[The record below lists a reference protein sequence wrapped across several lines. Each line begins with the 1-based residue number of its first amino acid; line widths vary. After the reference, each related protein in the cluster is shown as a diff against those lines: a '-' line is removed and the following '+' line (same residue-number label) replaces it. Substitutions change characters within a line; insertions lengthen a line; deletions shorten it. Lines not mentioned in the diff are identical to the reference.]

1 MKILTIVWPP
11 AIILYSISITLYES
25 KQMKKLLLL
34 AASLVFSA
42 GAWASP
48 TCDKI
53 AKVAQA
59 NASNYGD
66 EATALIQ
73 GKKGSR
79 NYFYTA
85 PSNQCRSKAFIIPND
100 KVLILQDILS
110 NGESWAYV
118 SFVNNKTSQITQGWI
133 KKNSLGEMIFN

>member
-1 MKILTIVWPP
+1 
-11 AIILYSISITLYES
+11 
-25 KQMKKLLLL
+25 MKKLLLL
-34 AASLVFSA
+34 AASLVFSV

-48 TCDKI
+48 VCDKL

-79 NYFYTA
+79 NYFHTA
-85 PSNQCRSKAFIIPND
+85 PSSQCKSKAFIIPND
-100 KVLILQDILS
+100 QVLILQDIIS
-110 NGESWAYV
+110 NGESWVYV
-118 SFVNNKTSQITQGWI
+118 LFVNDNTSQITQGWI
-133 KKNSLGEMIFN
+133 KKSSLGEMTFN